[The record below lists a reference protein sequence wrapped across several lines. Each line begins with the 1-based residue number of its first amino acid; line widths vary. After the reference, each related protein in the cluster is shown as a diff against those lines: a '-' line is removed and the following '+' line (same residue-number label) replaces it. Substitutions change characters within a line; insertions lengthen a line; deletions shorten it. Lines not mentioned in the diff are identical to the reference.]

1 MAGPRTCR
9 TYKRPS
15 PPGEGPFGCC
25 VVRGA
30 LASVPPRPSVLP
42 PGAGNEAKKAIK
54 PQKRAKKREDR
65 YVGER
70 VQFDRHMDAATV
82 RRHHDGDHPA
92 ILPIELAQVGL
103 QHAASAR
110 SGPCGPRS
118 LAGFVRAST
127 PTRWSCHSRQTV

>member
-42 PGAGNEAKKAIK
+42 PGAGNEAEQAIK

-65 YVGER
+65 YVGQR
-70 VQFDRHMDAATV
+70 VRLDGHVDAPTV
-82 RRHHDGDHPA
+82 RRHHDGDHA
-92 ILPIELAQVGL
+92 AFLPIEFAQAGL
-103 QHAASAR
+103 RIAASAPVV
-110 SGPCGPRS
+110 PCGPRS
-118 LAGFVRAST
+118 LAG
-127 PTRWSCHSRQTV
+127 